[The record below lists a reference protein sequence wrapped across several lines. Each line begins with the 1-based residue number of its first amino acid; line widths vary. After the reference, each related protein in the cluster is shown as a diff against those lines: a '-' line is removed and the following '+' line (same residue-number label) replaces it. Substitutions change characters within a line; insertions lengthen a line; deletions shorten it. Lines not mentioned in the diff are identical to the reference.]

1 VNKQFLKSLL
11 AVAMLAVHVSA
22 GAEDIDLFVG
32 TPPSAS
38 EAPNVLIIMDNSA
51 NWNNAFANEK
61 SALVSV
67 FNGLPLN
74 KFRMGLM
81 MFSETG
87 AGNGNPGGAYV
98 RAALRLMDATNRP
111 RYSSFVNSLSNSP
124 PNADKGNGRA
134 LGLSMAEAYRYY
146 SAGQAYAGHNKAKR
160 DYPGNIVAPA
170 SAYSASNAV
179 YALSGNAFSS
189 AGSNTYVSPITDGCQ
204 KNFIIYI
211 GNTTAGGNVTK
222 DNTSDNNASGDL
234 LKTAMGLP
242 SSATIPQIPIS
253 PAGFA
258 DNVADEWSRFL
269 KQSSLSVVTYT
280 IDVDPNPSSTNGSA
294 NTALLKSMATI
305 SGGKYFAVNSSTGGG
320 SQIADALNSILSEI
334 QSVNSV
340 FASVSLPVSVNTQ
353 GTYLNQVYVGMFRP
367 DDSSSPRWAGNL
379 KQYKLGFIDSAL
391 KLQDAASISAVNS
404 STGFI
409 TECARSF
416 WTPSTTDSYW
426 NFKPQGACLT
436 VSGSDSSNYPDG
448 NIVEKGGQAYKLR
461 DSSNVTGRTVKTCSL
476 ASCTALSNFN
486 NTTVTGTDL
495 NPASALSNT
504 ERDAL
509 INWARGRDVKDEHTT
524 DGVTPTATSSTV
536 MRPSVHGDVVHSR
549 PVAINFGSDTAGDRE
564 VAIFYGGND
573 GMLHAVNGN
582 RPDLD
587 GNIGSFAPGQELW
600 SFVPPEFY
608 SKFKRLYDNSPL
620 IAYPDQPSVTPTPTA
635 KGYGMDGPVVAYKDA
650 SNAWIYATMRR
661 GGRHVYA
668 FDVTTPTSPSL
679 LWRKGC
685 PNENDNSS
693 CSTGFSGIGQT
704 WSSPR
709 ILTAGYDSGA
719 APLLIMGGGY
729 DTCEDAD
736 PNTCNSSTRGNKVY
750 LMNAQTGALLQTLET
765 DRAVVA
771 DISLVRDSAG
781 LIKYAYVVD
790 LGGNVYRISGATAN
804 VAVGTTAPGSWTI
817 TKIASLGC
825 DSASSCTANRKFM
838 FAPSVV
844 VDAGTHYIMVG
855 SGDREKPLTFYDS
868 ASSVT
873 NYFFMLKDK
882 PTVTTWLSDENS
894 TCSANVIC
902 KDSLL
907 LIGVDTPT
915 EADLNAKP
923 KGWRLGL
930 TSTEQVVTSAVTVF
944 DVVTFST
951 HQPAVPTP
959 GLCSN
964 LGNSRVYNINFKDAG
979 SENGTGLRYEDIVGD
994 GLPPSPVAGMVT
1006 LDDGR
1011 TVPFLIGG
1019 DPNSP
1024 LEGGEPPLP
1033 ATAAQPKARVFWNI
1047 EQ

>member
-1 VNKQFLKSLL
+1 VNKQFFKGLL
-11 AVAMLAVHVSA
+11 AVAALAVHVSA
-22 GAEDIDLFVG
+22 AAEDIDLFVG
-32 TPPSAS
+32 TPPSAA
-38 EAPNVLIIMDNSA
+38 EVPNVLIILDNTA
-51 NWNNAFANEK
+51 NWSTAFADEMA
-61 SALVSV
+61 ALAAVL
-67 FNGLPLN
+67 NGLPAD
-74 KFRMGLM
+74 KFRVGLM

-87 AGNGNPGGAYV
+87 SGNSGNDGGYV
-98 RAALRLMDATNRP
+98 RAAIRLMDSATKTKYAAMIN
-111 RYSSFVNSLSNSP
+111 SFVVNRDNSNSGK
-124 PNADKGNGRA
+124 AGKT
-134 LGLSMAEAYRYY
+134 MQEAYLYF
-146 SAGQAYAGHNKAKR
+146 SGGVPYAGNNKNKT
-160 DYPGNIVAPA
+160 DYTGNVFNPSPADVGAALAP
-170 SAYSASNAV
+170 SRAV
-179 YALSGNAFSS
+179 WALSGNALSS
-189 AGSNTYVSPITDGCQ
+189 KSGSPYTNPILSGCA

-211 GNTTAGGNVTK
+211 SNSAAQESSNDTDDTTAALSTAGG
-222 DNTSDNNASGDL
+222 SAS
-234 LKTAMGLP
+234 
-242 SSATIPQIPIS
+242 TIAIPIS
-253 PAGFA
+253 PVGSQ
-258 DNVADEWSRFL
+258 DSMADEWARFM
-269 KQSSLSVVTYT
+269 KKSSLGVTTYT
-280 IDVDPNPSSTNGSA
+280 VEVAKATGGQGPGW
-294 NTALLKSMATI
+294 TALLKSMKDV
-305 SGGKYFAVNSSTGGG
+305 SGGEYYDVSANPSAAN
-320 SQIADALNSILSEI
+320 IANALNETFSRI

-367 DDSSSPRWAGNL
+367 DENSSPRWAGNL
-379 KQYKLGFIDSAL
+379 KQYKLGFIDSTL
-391 KLQDAASISAVNS
+391 KLLDARSPSEPAINS

-416 WTPSTTDSYW
+416 WTPLAVDSYW

-436 VSGSDSSNYPDG
+436 VAGADASNNPDG

-461 DSSNVTGRTVKTCSL
+461 DTSNVAGRTVKTCSL
-476 ASCTALSNFN
+476 SSCAALSNFN
-486 NTTVTGTDL
+486 NTTVLGADL
-495 NPASALSNT
+495 NPPSPLSNT

-509 INWARGRDVKDEHTT
+509 INWARGQDVKDEHTT

-549 PVAINFGSDTAGDRE
+549 PVAINFGSDAAGSRQ
-564 VAIFYGGND
+564 VVIFYGGND

-620 IAYPDQPSVTPTPTA
+620 VAYPDQPSVTPTPIA
-635 KGYGMDGPVVAYKDA
+635 KDYGMDGPVVAYKDA

-661 GGRHVYA
+661 GGRHIYA
-668 FDVTTPTSPSL
+668 FDVTTPTSPSM

-685 PNENDNSS
+685 PNASNDTDCSS
-693 CSTGFSGIGQT
+693 GFSGIGQT

-709 ILTAGYDSGA
+709 VLNSSGYDSGA
-719 APLLIMGGGY
+719 TPMLIMGGGY

-736 PNTCNSSTRGNKVY
+736 PNTCDSSAKGNKIY
-750 LMNAQTGALLQTLET
+750 LMNAQTGVLLQAFDT

-781 LIKYAYVVD
+781 LIKYAYAAD
-790 LGGNVYRISGATAN
+790 LGGNVYRISGATAG
-804 VAVGTTAPGSWTI
+804 AAIGATAPGSWTI
-817 TKIASLGC
+817 TKIAALGGTG
-825 DSASSCTANRKFM
+825 SNARKFM

-844 VDAGTHYIMVG
+844 ADAGTHYVLLG
-855 SGDREKPLTFYDS
+855 SGDREKPLTVYDS
-868 ASSVT
+868 ASDVT

-882 PTVTTWLSDENS
+882 PTVATWLSDENS

-902 KDSLL
+902 NNSLL
-907 LIGVDTPT
+907 LIGSTTPT
-915 EADLNAKP
+915 QAELSAKP
-923 KGWRLGL
+923 KGWRLAL

-951 HQPAVPTP
+951 HQPAVEEP

-964 LGNSRVYNINFKDAG
+964 LGNSRVYNINYKDAS
-979 SENGTGLRYEDIVGD
+979 SENGTNLRYEDIVGD

-1019 DPNSP
+1019 DPDSP

-1033 ATAAQPKARVFWNI
+1033 ATADQPKARVFWNI